1 MDHFTQISLNMIRPL
16 VVSKTFTNG
25 SKPDSQNLLPML
37 LLNILFQFCKLHYLS
52 VYL

>member
-1 MDHFTQISLNMIRPL
+1 MDHFRPL

-25 SKPDSQNLLPML
+25 SKSDSQKLLPML
-37 LLNILFQFCKLHYLS
+37 LLNILFQFCKLQYKS